1 MQYTLYPDER
11 GGKVEILLW
20 EKRTEKRFTL
30 MELAKKSGI
39 GKSTLNNIEN
49 GKVSPTLFQ
58 LETIAIALDV
68 KITDLFE
75 SEYK

>member
-1 MQYTLYPDER
+1 MTSTTVAA
-11 GGKVEILLW
+11 VEDS
-20 EKRTEKRFTL
+20 FS
-30 MELAKKSGI
+30 LAKKSGI

-58 LETIAIALDV
+58 LETIAIALEV
-68 KITDLFE
+68 RITDLFE